1 MYVLIQKINNKNIK
15 IENISENL
23 LEIIS
28 LVNNTDIL
36 IEHVLLMLKYEYFSL
51 IILL

>member
-15 IENISENL
+15 NENISDNL

-28 LVNNTDIL
+28 VVNNTDIF
-36 IEHVLLMLKYEYFSL
+36 IEHLLSISK
-51 IILL
+51 